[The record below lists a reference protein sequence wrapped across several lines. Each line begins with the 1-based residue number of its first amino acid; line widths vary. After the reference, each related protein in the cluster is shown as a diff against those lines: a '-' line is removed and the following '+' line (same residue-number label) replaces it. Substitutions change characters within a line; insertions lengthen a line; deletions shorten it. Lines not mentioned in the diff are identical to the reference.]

1 MLLER
6 LTAAQSM
13 VKTNYEL
20 IIFSTWLSLDL
31 FAPKLLLKIQSL
43 EMLLERSPIQPVE
56 HLHYLFQ
63 HAFPE
68 ILFL

>member
-1 MLLER
+1 MLLDR

-43 EMLLERSPIQPVE
+43 EMLLERSLRLQDKHFI
-56 HLHYLFQ
+56 LYFFQ
-63 HAFPE
+63 NADP
-68 ILFL
+68 